1 MKFTR
6 MAKVVK
12 PKNHQN
18 ELTTLLNFPLM
29 TPLPAERRPQ
39 VRYRI
44 SCDIW
49 VMAIFLILS
58 GCINLGPDYAQPEL
72 GIETPKSYQYTPS
85 EIGVLVDGDRWWEVF
100 GDSELDLLVD
110 EVLKYNWDIKQA
122 AARVLEAR
130 ARYVQVRSDR
140 FPSVDISGIKD
151 RRRIAGGGFRSGT
164 VVDTYD
170 LSAPASFEVDLWSRL
185 AKASR
190 AAWEDILQEEEARRA
205 LAQSIVAE
213 AITLYLEME
222 AFERRLQIAAQSI
235 EAFRL
240 SLQFVET
247 RYERGLTSALDVR
260 QARRVLAQAETVVP
274 QFEQEMGIIQQ
285 QMSVL
290 KGHYPQTRPKRL
302 QPEDYY
308 KRLAPVPPGLPSDL
322 LMRRPDIR
330 AAEEQLK
337 ALNELVGAAKAA
349 RLPTITL
356 TGGYGWTSESLSTL
370 LRSENIVW
378 NLTTGIVQ
386 PIFDAG
392 RLKAGQRA
400 AEARYQQGVAEYVQT
415 VLDALG
421 EVESALLIRKQQLER
436 REREVIFLDE
446 ARATQQVAEDRYIR
460 GLVIYLDVLNAQITR
475 FQAEDSLAL
484 VDLAIMRNRVAL
496 HRALGGGW
504 ADPGAVAVKDD
515 GIFFNF

>member
-1 MKFTR
+1 
-6 MAKVVK
+6 
-12 PKNHQN
+12 
-18 ELTTLLNFPLM
+18 
-29 TPLPAERRPQ
+29 
-39 VRYRI
+39 
-44 SCDIW
+44 
-49 VMAIFLILS
+49 MAICLLLS
-58 GCINLGPDYAQPEL
+58 GCINLGPDYSRPEL
-72 GIETPKSYQYTPS
+72 GIETPRSYQYEPAD
-85 EIGVLVDGDRWWEVF
+85 EDIRLLMDRWWEVF
-100 GDSELDLLVD
+100 GDAELNLLVE
-110 EVLKYNWDIKQA
+110 EVLRNNWDIKQA

-140 FPSVDISGIKD
+140 FPSVGISGTKD
-151 RRRIAGGGFRSGT
+151 RRRISGGGFRSGS

-170 LSAPASFEVDLWSRL
+170 LAAPASFELDLWNRL
-185 AKASR
+185 AKSSR

-247 RYERGLTSALDVR
+247 RYERGLTSVLDVR
-260 QARRVLAQAETVVP
+260 QARRVLAEAETLVP
-274 QFEQEMGIIQQ
+274 QFVQEMGIIQQ
-285 QMSVL
+285 QLSVL
-290 KGHYPQTRPKRL
+290 RGRYPRTRPKRL

-308 KRLAPVPPGLPSDL
+308 KRLAPVPPGLPSDIL
-322 LMRRPDIR
+322 QRRPDIR

-337 ALNELVGAAKAA
+337 ALNERVGAAKAA

-356 TGGYGWTSESLSTL
+356 TGGYGWTSEDLSNL
-370 LRSENIVW
+370 LRSENVVW
-378 NLTTGIVQ
+378 NLTAGIVQ
-386 PIFDAG
+386 PVFDAG
-392 RLKAGQRA
+392 RLKAGQRE

-415 VLDALG
+415 VLDALA

-436 REREVIFLDE
+436 REREVRFLEE
-446 ARATQQVAEDRYIR
+446 ARATQQVAQDRYIR

-484 VDLAIMRNRVAL
+484 VDLAILRNRVAL

-515 GIFFNF
+515 GIFFKF